1 MRECW
6 RPIWVDNTDKTIL
19 KVDTVTVG
27 YSKID
32 ILHDVNLLL
41 KEGEIVSIIGPNG
54 AGKSTLLKTIFGLL
68 RPRKGSVHLLG
79 KDITGE
85 KPERLVK
92 QGISYVP
99 QVFNIFPSMTIQE
112 NLEMGAFT
120 RTDDFTGRINEIY
133 ELFPVLGERKHQRA
147 GNLSGGQRQMVAM
160 GRALMLDPQVLLLDE
175 PSAGLTPKFV
185 SMIFERITDINNTGV
200 SLILVEQNARE
211 ALNMAHRGY
220 VLATGKNVLDGEAR
234 ALLADEEVGRLYLG
248 G

>member
-1 MRECW
+1 MKECW
-6 RPIWVDNTDKTIL
+6 RPIWVDKTDNHIL
-19 KVDTVTVG
+19 RVDNVTVG

-32 ILHDVNLLL
+32 ILHDVSLLL
-41 KEGEIVSIIGPNG
+41 GKGEIVSIIGPNG

-68 RPRKGSVHLLG
+68 QPRNGSVYLRD

-85 KPERLVK
+85 KPERLVR

-99 QVFNIFPSMTIQE
+99 QVFNVFPSMTIQE

-120 RTDDFTGRINEIY
+120 RSDDFSSRIDEIY
-133 ELFPVLGERKHQRA
+133 ELFPVLGERRNQRV

-175 PSAGLTPKFV
+175 PSAGLAPKFV
-185 SMIFERITDINNTGV
+185 SMIFERITDINNSGV

-220 VLATGKNVLDGEAR
+220 VLATGKNVLDGEAK
-234 ALLADEEVGRLYLG
+234 ALLANKEVGHLYLG